1 MANRLQEMT
10 RFNYERQFTASTS
23 GSAGGGG
30 GFLYAGEISFVAEER
45 PFGMQKK
52 ENFDKSPVIY

>member
-1 MANRLQEMT
+1 MT